1 VIRSLNSDRWFGG
14 DFEIIAS
21 GKRSIPPRR
30 TMPDAPNPSSE
41 TIDKNEHCAT
51 RSRYEYLNPIVLRE
65 FTLEQE
71 VP

>member
-1 VIRSLNSDRWFGG
+1 VIRWLNSDRWLGG

-41 TIDKNEHCAT
+41 TIDKNEHLLHH
-51 RSRYEYLNPIVLRE
+51 RLR
-65 FTLEQE
+65 LALHHI
-71 VP
+71 